1 MNHGKCSTFSSQ
13 HKHCQ
18 AEIFF
23 RIRFLFFSA
32 GGPAGKLCYCYYYPT
47 TWPEDNK
54 STNECRPK
62 ITLHYSLFLP
72 SSRSAFYFTTT
83 AVWMSIFGFLFVF
96 FTFHN
101 LSLSLCVQCPSTLLC
116 HSFLLPSNFLL
127 TMEQPAVMVLVV
139 IAAL

>member
-23 RIRFLFFSA
+23 GFAFCFFLLVVRRQVSSVIVTTIPLL
-32 GGPAGKLCYCYYYPT
+32 GLRTTNQPTNVDQKLFYIILCFLLP
-47 TWPEDNK
+47 PVLPFLL
-54 STNECRPK
+54 RP
-62 ITLHYSLFLP
+62 LLSGCL
-72 SSRSAFYFTTT
+72 SC
-83 AVWMSIFGFLFVF
+83 VF

-101 LSLSLCVQCPSTLLC
+101 PSLSLCVQCPSTLLC

-127 TMEQPAVMVLVV
+127 AMEQPAVMVLVV
-139 IAAL
+139 IATL